1 MRASSVVPLGEL
13 PGDRP
18 AGLAA
23 SAAAGI
29 GVVSG
34 AALAAMYAVEVPR
47 GGPYRFGAVDDFTG
61 GLFFAA
67 TIPVIVQVHR
77 RLGDGPW
84 SRAAETAVITG
95 SVAAAVSGVL
105 LAFHRIPFKPSTAV
119 SIAGIAGQ
127 AAWAAVAHH
136 KLLGTP
142 GYPQGL
148 ARAGRAIGCG
158 MLAGLPLVAAGFAT
172 PKPKALKWALWGVGG
187 TLGAASYLA
196 WPIWFGAWG
205 RHLRRVTPTRQAGP
219 LDPSQPSPPSP

>member
-1 MRASSVVPLGEL
+1 MRPSSVVPLGDL

-18 AGLAA
+18 AGMAA
-23 SAAAGI
+23 YAAAGI
-29 GVVSG
+29 GVLSG

-47 GGPYRFGAVDDFTG
+47 GGPYRFGAVNDFTG

-67 TIPVIVQVHR
+67 TIPVIVQVHG

-84 SRAAETAVITG
+84 SRLAEAAVITG
-95 SVAAAVSGVL
+95 SAAAAASGVL
-105 LAFHRIPFKPSTAV
+105 LTFHRIPFKPSTAI

-127 AAWAAVAHH
+127 AVWTAVTHH
-136 KLLGTP
+136 KLIRQP

-158 MLAGLPLVAAGFAT
+158 MLAGLPLVAAGFAAPRLPVLT
-172 PKPKALKWALWGVGG
+172 WALWGIGG

-196 WPIWFGAWG
+196 WPVWFGACG
-205 RHLRRVTPTRQAGP
+205 RHLRGLSATQQASTFGATQPATPGP
-219 LDPSQPSPPSP
+219 

>member
-1 MRASSVVPLGEL
+1 MRASSVVPLGDL
-13 PGDRP
+13 PGDRQ
-18 AGLAA
+18 AGMAA
-23 SAAAGI
+23 YAAAGI

-47 GGPYRFGAVDDFTG
+47 GGPYRFGAINDFTG

-67 TIPVIVQVHR
+67 TIPAIHQVHR

-95 SVAAAVSGVL
+95 SAAAAVSGVL
-105 LAFHRIPFKPSTAV
+105 LAFHRIGFKPSTAI

-127 AAWAAVAHH
+127 AVWAAVAHH
-136 KLLGTP
+136 KLLQAS
-142 GYPQGL
+142 GYPKGL

-172 PKPKALKWALWGVGG
+172 PRLPALRWALWAVGG
-187 TLGAASYLA
+187 TLGATSYLA
-196 WPIWFGAWG
+196 WPVWLGACG
-205 RHLRRVTPTRQAGP
+205 RHLRGAGA
-219 LDPSQPSPPSP
+219 QPVAGAGDRRSGHS